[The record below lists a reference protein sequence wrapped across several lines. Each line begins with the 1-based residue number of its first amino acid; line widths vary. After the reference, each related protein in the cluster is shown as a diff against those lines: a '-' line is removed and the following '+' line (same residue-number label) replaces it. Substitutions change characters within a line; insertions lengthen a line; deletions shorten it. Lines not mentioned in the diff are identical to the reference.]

1 MGRTVTLT
9 NVPEDFTTG
18 LAAVGLLITIQLN
31 LPPGLTTIPID
42 TNTGNPLQTAPVTL
56 RTTSSGWTKTVVAP
70 GDISPA
76 GCTYT
81 ITEGTLSTQSP
92 SFAYTGS
99 PITVSTWYAGTNL
112 LGRILMYVQL
122 EQITGAPAAGNTVR
136 ITLNNT
142 SLWTGGIGTGQLI
155 YGNTP
160 LPYQVNASGILSI
173 PLIPNTD
180 LTPSV
185 GGCTLTTPNNYQYG
199 FNVPSVYTNDAGSW
213 LVGTTYALNAVVRD
227 PTTGVPYISL
237 TASNTGHALSDG
249 THWALYI
256 GEQITNPAYFNAVS
270 PPTSIPVP
278 LSAILADTSVATG
291 TYTNPPATLQDQLRQ
306 LTQIQAHHI
315 TTSTYTA
322 TYDDDV
328 IDADGTSNTVQ
339 ITLPTAVGFSKLIAV
354 KAINIAHAVT
364 ITTTSAQTID
374 GAAPPLTPALHA
386 IYVFY
391 SDGANWQVY
400 ATNGAGGGGGS
411 GFSRVTVSADYTMD
425 PADTLVVVDV
435 SGGPVTVT
443 LPTAASNDNLIVVK
457 TAPGT
462 DAVHVVTV
470 APPSG
475 QTLDLG
481 TGISGSAGGYSGF
494 LMASDGAN
502 WLMLGLY

>member
-56 RTTSSGWTKTVVAP
+56 RTTSSGWTETVVAP

-81 ITEGTLSTQSP
+81 ITEGTLQTQSP

-142 SLWTGGIGTGQLI
+142 STWTGGIGANQII
-155 YGNTP
+155 YGATP
-160 LPYQVNASGILSI
+160 IPYQVNASGILSI
-173 PLIPNTD
+173 PLIPNAD

-199 FNVPSVYTNDAGSW
+199 FNVPSTYTNDAGSW

-227 PTTGVPYISL
+227 PSTGVPYISL
-237 TASNTGHALSDG
+237 TSGNVGHALSDG

-256 GEQITNPAYFNAVS
+256 GEQITNPAYFSVVS

-315 TTSTYTA
+315 TASTYTA

-328 IDADGTSNTVQ
+328 IDADGSANTVA
-339 ITLPTAVGFSKLIAV
+339 ITLPTAVGFTKLIAV
-354 KAINIAHAVT
+354 KTINIVHAVT

-374 GAAPPLTPALHA
+374 GAAPPLTPALHTT
-386 IYVFY
+386 YVFF

-400 ATNGAGGGGGS
+400 ATNGAGGGGSSAFSWATKTTTYTITTADS
-411 GFSRVTVSADYTMD
+411 GILADATSA
-425 PADTLVVVDV
+425 
-435 SGGPVTVT
+435 GFTVT
-443 LPTAASNDNLIVVK
+443 LPTAVSATKTYTVK
-457 TAPGT
+457 KIDSA
-462 DAVHVVTV
+462 AHNVTI
-470 APPSG
+470 ATTGG
-475 QTLDLG
+475 QT
-481 TGISGSAGGYSGF
+481 I
-494 LMASDGAN
+494 DGASTFVIGTQWQSATVGSNGSN
-502 WLMLGLY
+502 WFIV